1 MIAMELGRKVFL
13 IESAAGEYGDGEG
26 GFSADDST
34 MRQKRPFRTL
44 TPPKL
49 SPDGGE
55 VVTTREPEDI
65 EISERDQRETEE
77 HGTSS
82 RVPDIRGELASE
94 GAEAAGDTVATQGTS
109 EDGDGGGSGM
119 AATGTPDP
127 STMSRNQWKRFKE
140 AARRI
145 QGRKWG

>member
-1 MIAMELGRKVFL
+1 M
-13 IESAAGEYGDGEG
+13 IESAAGEYGNGEG

-34 MRQKRPFRTL
+34 MRQKRPYGNL
-44 TPPKL
+44 TPPKP

-55 VVTTREPEDI
+55 VVTTREPEDM
-65 EISERDQRETEE
+65 EISERDQGEAEE

-109 EDGDGGGSGM
+109 EDGDGEGDP
-119 AATGTPDP
+119 ATIEIPNQ
-127 STMSRNQWKRFKE
+127 SMMNRNQWKKFKKKI
-140 AARRI
+140 ARK
-145 QGRKWG
+145 QGR